1 MWKFP
6 FLMMTNAVFR
16 FSFVLRFLLLCQ
28 ELFMSSA
35 PNEILRAPS
44 VNFVHH
50 GGFYLTRGGRGI
62 ELLGG

>member
-1 MWKFP
+1 
-6 FLMMTNAVFR
+6 
-16 FSFVLRFLLLCQ
+16 
-28 ELFMSSA
+28 MSSA

-62 ELLGG
+62 ESLGG